1 MNKCIITIAALAAG
15 LLVQTEGFT
24 QVPASDRL
32 STAASTRWQSCLA
45 GRCVCLARNRHFS
58 DRVRCGQ
65 FRKGSSTDL
74 QIARDLQHE
83 QRLTGKVVGP
93 LTIELVLKTAIFI
106 GMTPIRESQLPR

>member
-65 FRKGSSTDL
+65 
-74 QIARDLQHE
+74 QHE